1 MITLVYTFMFIIII
15 TIIIVEV
22 RYKPRLDTAHG
33 RKVIWYNI
41 SRYTNERDFIYLND
55 K

>member
-1 MITLVYTFMFIIII
+1 MIAMFYTLMFIIII
-15 TIIIVEV
+15 TVIITEI

-41 SRYTNERDFIYLND
+41 SRYTNERDFIYLFD
-55 K
+55 E